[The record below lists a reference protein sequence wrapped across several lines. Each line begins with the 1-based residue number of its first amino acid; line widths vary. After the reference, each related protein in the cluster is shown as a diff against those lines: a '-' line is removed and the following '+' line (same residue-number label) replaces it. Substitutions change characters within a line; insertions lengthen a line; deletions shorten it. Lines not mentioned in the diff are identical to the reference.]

1 MGTPGRAVGKD
12 RRKGFGR
19 SPGNERTIS
28 YTKWRIAMPEKKIRK
43 ERVRLV
49 AEMDKELRHEFNL
62 ECMKRKIRM
71 KDQVILM
78 VKNFLGKE

>member
-1 MGTPGRAVGKD
+1 
-12 RRKGFGR
+12 
-19 SPGNERTIS
+19 
-28 YTKWRIAMPEKKIRK
+28 MPEKKIRK